1 MLLPRLPA
9 HRQLLRAAAAP
20 ALASSASSSRGS
32 RRLQSTQPAA
42 AEPQGSLVPDTLA
55 EMDDADSD
63 FAKNAA
69 ELRKMG
75 KARLSLQERKRRRR
89 ALDALGVPDF
99 TEFLAQQSVATPLRK
114 EAVTMLQLNVGL
126 LCNQACTHCHV
137 ESSPRRSEAMDDAL
151 VQHILSVLA
160 ASPEVQT
167 VDITGGAPEMTPA
180 FWPLV
185 RGARALGKEVI
196 DRCNLTVLFEP
207 GMEKLPEFLAEEGC
221 RIVASL
227 PCYSQKNVDQQRGNK
242 VFDRS
247 IAGLRRLN
255 AVGYGVPGSGLKLD
269 LVYNPGGAFLPP
281 SQEALQEAYAR
292 ELHANFGIVF
302 NELFTIT
309 NMPIKRYADF
319 LYKSGELQQYMQL
332 LVDNFNAGTVD
343 HLMCRSLVSVS
354 HDGKLYDCD
363 FNQALEM
370 PSRGGMAPGGGG
382 GALDELSAA
391 ALSAPPPQPVGTI
404 FDISS
409 LDELR
414 GDPIRTGTHC
424 FGCTAGSGST

>member
-1 MLLPRLPA
+1 MVTMRRAMMLLPRPQLLPTS
-9 HRQLLRAAAAP
+9 RQLLRAAAP
-20 ALASSASSSRGS
+20 ALASSASSSWGS
-32 RRLQSTQPAA
+32 RRLLSSQPAA
-42 AEPQGSLVPDTLA
+42 AEAEPQGSLVPETLA
-55 EMDDADSD
+55 EMDDKGSD

-99 TEFLAQQSVATPLRK
+99 TQFLAQQSVATPLRK

-137 ESSPRRSEAMDDAL
+137 ESSPRRTEAMDEAL
-151 VQHILSVLA
+151 VQHILRVLA
-160 ASPEVQT
+160 ASPEVKT

-227 PCYSQKNVDQQRGNK
+227 PCYSQKNVDTQRGNK
-242 VFDRS
+242 VFERS

-255 AVGYGVPGSGLKLD
+255 AVGYGVEGSGLHLD

-281 SQEALQEAYAR
+281 SQ
-292 ELHANFGIVF
+292 V
-302 NELFTIT
+302 
-309 NMPIKRYADF
+309 K
-319 LYKSGELQQYMQL
+319 
-332 LVDNFNAGTVD
+332 
-343 HLMCRSLVSVS
+343 
-354 HDGKLYDCD
+354 
-363 FNQALEM
+363 QA
-370 PSRGGMAPGGGG
+370 S
-382 GALDELSAA
+382 
-391 ALSAPPPQPVGTI
+391 
-404 FDISS
+404 
-409 LDELR
+409 
-414 GDPIRTGTHC
+414 
-424 FGCTAGSGST
+424 